1 MNIYSADTIMAPATP
16 PGVSALAVI
25 RLSGPRSIEAVS
37 ALWKGRDLLPQ
48 PSHTLH
54 YGLLQEGEDVLD
66 EVMLSLF
73 RAPRSFTTE
82 DSVEI
87 SCHGSPRV
95 VERIL
100 EALLRQGVRMAG
112 PGEFTQRAFIHG
124 RLNLGEAEA
133 VADLIAS
140 ETDRQRR
147 LALAQLRG
155 GYAAKLKKMRQE
167 LIDLAALLE
176 LELDFAEE
184 DVEFARREALMQL
197 MEDLRNFCE
206 RLAGS
211 FRAGNAIRE
220 GIPVAIVGPPNAG
233 KSTLLNA
240 LLQEERAIV
249 TPIPGTTRDL
259 VEDVIRHNGMMYRLT
274 DTAGLRATEDL
285 VEQMGIDRSRAAAA
299 RAQLL
304 LLVYVQETAEDEL
317 LQLEQLARESGAMPV
332 WVKNQADRP
341 GGDSH
346 LRRSGEIAISA
357 LKQQGLDALFQSLEQ
372 YAASQ
377 AAPEETV
384 GNLRHLEALREA
396 SAALELGMQGIRQ
409 KEYTEL
415 LAFELRR
422 ALDALGRITG
432 EVSNEEV
439 LGSVFSRFC
448 IGK

>member
-1 MNIYSADTIMAPATP
+1 MAPATP

-317 LQLEQLARESGAMPV
+317 LQLEELARESGALPV

>member
-1 MNIYSADTIMAPATP
+1 MNIFSADTIMAPATP
-16 PGVSALAVI
+16 PGISALAVI

-37 ALWKGRDLLPQ
+37 ALWKGKDLMNQ
-48 PSHTLH
+48 PSHSLH
-54 YGLLQEGEDVLD
+54 YGYLQEGEELLD

-112 PGEFTQRAFIHG
+112 PGEFTQRAFLHG

-140 ETDRQRR
+140 ETDRQRQ

-155 GYAAKLKKMRQE
+155 GYAAKLRKMRQE

-184 DVEFARREALMQL
+184 DVEFARRDALMQL
-197 MEDLRNFCE
+197 MQEVRNFCE
-206 RLAGS
+206 RLSGS

-220 GIPVAIVGPPNAG
+220 GVPVAIVGPPNAG

-274 DTAGLRATEDL
+274 DTAGLRATEDV
-285 VEQMGIDRSRAAAA
+285 VEQMGIERSREAAA

-304 LLVYVQETAEDEL
+304 LLLYVQETTEAELES
-317 LQLEQLARESGAMPV
+317 LEQLARDSGAEPV
-332 WVKNQADRP
+332 WVKNQTDRAE
-341 GGDSH
+341 GNSS
-346 LRRSGEIAISA
+346 LRRAGEICISA
-357 LKQQGLDALFQSLEQ
+357 LKQQGLEALFLRLEQ
-372 YAASQ
+372 HTASHAA
-377 AAPEETV
+377 ADETV
-384 GNLRHLEALREA
+384 GNIRHLEALQEA
-396 SAALELGMQGIRQ
+396 SAALDLAMQGIRQ
-409 KEYTEL
+409 KDYTEL